1 MSMSKKCLAIGHR
14 GAKGLYPENTLGSI
28 RTAMDLGVDMVEID
42 VHVCRTGE
50 VVVIHDDRL
59 ERTTDGTGY
68 VHARSLDYLR
78 QLNAGRGE
86 KVPTLREVLDLI
98 DRRIAVNVELKG
110 RGTLGPVL
118 RILQEYVREKG
129 WVPEQFI
136 LSTFMRK
143 KLKRLARLNSRFRIG
158 ALLAYRPWGF
168 LSFAKNVGAYSVH
181 LNVNLVN
188 PRIIEQ
194 AQRLGLKVYVW
205 TVNQESEIKQ
215 IRQFGA
221 DGIFSD
227 YPDRLG

>member
-1 MSMSKKCLAIGHR
+1 MSKDCLAIGHR
-14 GAKGLYPENTLGSI
+14 GAKGLYPENTLGSV

-50 VVVIHDDRL
+50 VVVMHDDRL

-68 VHARSLDYLR
+68 VRTRSLEYL
-78 QLNAGRGE
+78 QTLNAGQGE

-118 RILQEYVREKG
+118 RILQEYVCEKG

-143 KLKRLARLNSRFRIG
+143 KLKRLARLNSKFRIG

-168 LSFAKNVGAYSVH
+168 LAFAKNVGAYSVH

-205 TVNQESEIKQ
+205 TVNQERDIKQ
-215 IRQFGA
+215 IKEFGA

-227 YPDRLG
+227 YPDLLK